1 MWYKLIF
8 ESAGSEYFG
17 LCQALNCLR
26 SALRKSS
33 SLDERY
39 QRTDTGISSAP
50 ERNPGANGQALW
62 VINGHYGFNGVEFAN
77 ARTTL
82 ARSRHEFTRFK
93 GMTAAP
99 PAFWALEEKCM
110 MCFLSIQ
117 LVQFFHQW
125 WQFGAPENPE
135 NSMANGS
142 YTGEVAEGSNGPSQ
156 VSSSASLRS
165 TRSVACHNRT
175 RTNRK
180 KGISFVVSSLKFHT
194 TESQRKSWDPCPRQ
208 LVIGIF

>member
-1 MWYKLIF
+1 MQQSETQGQTGKHC
-8 ESAGSEYFG
+8 GSSMVIMG
-17 LCQALNCLR
+17 LMGLNLR
-26 SALRKSS
+26 THEL
-33 SLDERY
+33 LLPDL
-39 QRTDTGISSAP
+39 GM
-50 ERNPGANGQALW
+50 NL
-62 VINGHYGFNGVEFAN
+62 
-77 ARTTL
+77 
-82 ARSRHEFTRFK
+82 HEFTRFK

-125 WQFGAPENPE
+125 SQFGAPENPE

-165 TRSVACHNRT
+165 TRSVAWHNRT

-194 TESQRKSWDPCPRQ
+194 TESQRKS
-208 LVIGIF
+208 

>member
-1 MWYKLIF
+1 MVIM
-8 ESAGSEYFG
+8 G
-17 LCQALNCLR
+17 LMGLNLR
-26 SALRKSS
+26 TQELLLPDLGMNLQDLR
-33 SLDERY
+33 
-39 QRTDTGISSAP
+39 
-50 ERNPGANGQALW
+50 
-62 VINGHYGFNGVEFAN
+62 
-77 ARTTL
+77 
-82 ARSRHEFTRFK
+82 

-125 WQFGAPENPE
+125 WQFGAPENPQ

-194 TESQRKSWDPCPRQ
+194 TESQRKS
-208 LVIGIF
+208 